1 MRHQMSQKL
10 ELLMAYIYLNESFAA
25 VSARDCGKEPPFQH
39 TIHQD
44 VLSIN
49 AVASLDNDGVIA

>member
-1 MRHQMSQKL
+1 
-10 ELLMAYIYLNESFAA
+10 MAYIYLNESFEA
-25 VSARDCGKEPPFQH
+25 VSPRDCGKEPFQH

-49 AVASLDNDGVIA
+49 AVASLDNDGVVA